1 MKKRDDL
8 FKLIKSLT
16 RNEKGYFKKF
26 SKINSSETSSSY
38 MILFDAVDR
47 MKVYNEATLKK
58 AMEGHIQIT
67 ALSTL
72 KNYLYD
78 LILRSLRNYYENTD
92 SVIKALNQKADLYI
106 LGKKGLVEAKTEIAA
121 PPAKKEEKAKKPNN
135 KTTEFEPVSIIMDR
149 LVFFTQKLKNAGPK
163 DSVKVAYE
171 IELTLKKQPYLK
183 QELKTHPEA
192 KAPYYELMI
201 AVYSILGKHKKKEKA
216 EDKLR
221 KLTIDKESGI

>member
-26 SKINSSETSSSY
+26 SKINSSDPNSSY

-47 MKVYNEATLKK
+47 MSTYNEAAVKN
-58 AMEGHIQIT
+58 AMAGHIQIT

-92 SVIKALNQKADLYI
+92 SVIKDLNQRADLYI
-106 LGKKGLVEAKTEIAA
+106 LGKKGLIET
-121 PPAKKEEKAKKPNN
+121 KKETAVQVVKKAEKPKKPNN

-149 LVFFTQKLKNAGPK
+149 ITFFTQKLKNAGAR
-163 DSVKVAYE
+163 DSLKVANE
-171 IELTLKKQPYLK
+171 IDLTLKKQPYLK

-192 KAPYYELMI
+192 KIPYFELII
-201 AVYSILGKHKKKEKA
+201 AVYDILGKHKKKEKA